1 MDRLGDLGRKNAGS
15 EDSMS
20 NYESFALGYSG
31 RLQGAN
37 AKSRQA
43 VDLAH
48 QGAHIERAALFQ
60 TGAAL
65 RQALF
70 GSASA
75 ARHSAGA
82 ALDLSKAG
90 EVQYGVAFALAVAGD
105 ASRSQRLADD
115 LERRFPENT
124 SVRFNYLPV
133 LRARLAL
140 ARRDPARALE
150 LLQSA
155 SHYELGFP
163 RSAAVG
169 SFGALYPV
177 YVRGEAYLA
186 TRQGAEAAA
195 EFQKILDH
203 RGIVGADPIGALA
216 RLQLARA
223 LALAGDRSKAVTAYQ
238 DFLTLWQNADA
249 DVPILVRAKAEYAR
263 LQ

>member
-1 MDRLGDLGRKNAGS
+1 
-15 EDSMS
+15 
-20 NYESFALGYSG
+20 
-31 RLQGAN
+31 
-37 AKSRQA
+37 
-43 VDLAH
+43 
-48 QGAHIERAALFQ
+48 
-60 TGAAL
+60 
-65 RQALF
+65 
-70 GSASA
+70 
-75 ARHSAGA
+75 
-82 ALDLSKAG
+82 
-90 EVQYGVAFALAVAGD
+90 VAGD

-150 LLQSA
+150 LLRSV

-186 TRQGAEAAA
+186 TRQGVEAAA

-203 RGIVGADPIGALA
+203 RGIVGTDPIGNSAGFLA
-216 RLQLARA
+216 RRLRQRYS
-223 LALAGDRSKAVTAYQ
+223 AGVNAISGRDRSC
-238 DFLTLWQNADA
+238 
-249 DVPILVRAKAEYAR
+249 R
-263 LQ
+263 